1 MDIYMI
7 ATCFRKIAQETCIM
21 NIRQLLEDE
30 SLKMLGRGQITKGS
44 ICEPFAEG

>member
-30 SLKMLGRGQITKGS
+30 SLKMLGQRSNYKGLDL
-44 ICEPFAEG
+44 